1 MKAEADV
8 AMAKNEWTTTN
19 KKMNIADLDGV
30 LVAFVQAAGVI
41 VVGLSAVG
49 RLVGGLLLLYIPY
62 QQEVGVRAPCKGSS
76 S

>member
-41 VVGLSAVG
+41 VVGLSIRAPPPNI
-49 RLVGGLLLLYIPY
+49 LLLIL
-62 QQEVGVRAPCKGSS
+62 E
-76 S
+76 